1 MVRSQVVLMAMASR
15 VRGTRFD
22 PVRIQKLLFLI
33 DREAGTHV
41 DGPHFD
47 FRPYLYGPFDRAVF
61 DELDALRHA
70 GEVVIHG
77 TGRYRAYILTESGHE
92 RGTAALNELAE
103 PVRRYVADVAHWVLS
118 LPFGE
123 LLSAVYHSY
132 PDMAVNSIVP
142 EVTVR
147 FPKALNRSPLPPFL
161 SGMARTLD
169 LAGMLDPYE
178 LDSGDERDTEAID
191 ADWRAVGDDL
201 RSAVASFGYPLDSS
215 NAS

>member
-1 MVRSQVVLMAMASR
+1 MVRSQVALMAMAAR

-33 DREAGTHV
+33 DREAGAHV

-47 FRPYLYGPFDRAVF
+47 FRPYLYGPFDKAVF

-103 PVRRYVADVAHWVLS
+103 PVRRYVADVARWVLS
-118 LPFGE
+118 LSFGE
-123 LLSAVYHSY
+123 LLPAIYRRY

-142 EVTVR
+142 EVTIR
-147 FPKALNRSPLPPFL
+147 FPKALNRSPLPSFL
-161 SGMARTLD
+161 SGMARTFDPAGTLD
-169 LAGMLDPYE
+169 LYEFGAG
-178 LDSGDERDTEAID
+178 SERDAEAID

-201 RSAVASFGYPLDSS
+201 RRAVASFGYPLDRS
-215 NAS
+215 NAR

>member
-1 MVRSQVVLMAMASR
+1 MVRSQVALMAMAAG

-33 DREAGTHV
+33 DREAGDHV

-47 FRPYLYGPFDRAVF
+47 FRPYLYGPFDKAVF

-70 GEVVIHG
+70 GEVDIQG
-77 TGRYRAYILTESGHE
+77 TGRYRAYISTESGHA

-103 PVRRYVADVAHWVLS
+103 PVRRYVAETARWVLS
-118 LPFGE
+118 LSFGE
-123 LLSAVYHSY
+123 LLSAIYRRY

-142 EVTVR
+142 EVTSR
-147 FPKALNRSPLPPFL
+147 FPRALHRSPLPPFL
-161 SGMARTLD
+161 SGVARTFD
-169 LAGMLDPYE
+169 LAGTIDQYE
-178 LDSGDERDTEAID
+178 SGSGSERDAEAIH

-201 RSAVASFGYPLDSS
+201 RRAMASFGYQPDRY